1 LTLNDILSAAD
12 LEDKLLN
19 EAKTQGF
26 ITAMALAPNVLPPSE
41 WLPFLWGG
49 DDTAPFSDAKQMESY
64 FGLIIRL
71 WNEYR
76 PALLDGSWSWPEG
89 CELDE
94 EDIVTQNTRDFCEG
108 VLQGWQLTRDDW
120 EVLMPE
126 NSQENALMGGVLLS
140 LSMLYDPETSLAT
153 LAEQGMNDLD
163 QFTEI
168 YNAIPVMLCGLTQR
182 AADLAESDS
191 Q

>member
-1 LTLNDILSAAD
+1 MTLNDILSAAD

-76 PALLDGSWSWPEG
+76 PALLDGSWTWPEG

-153 LAEQGMNDLD
+153 LDEQGMNDLD

-182 AADLAESDS
+182 AVDLAESDS

>member
-1 LTLNDILSAAD
+1 MTLNDILSAAD

-71 WNEYR
+71 WNEYH
-76 PALLDGSWSWPEG
+76 PALLDGSWTWPEG

-182 AADLAESDS
+182 AVDLAESDS

>member
-1 LTLNDILSAAD
+1 MTLNDILSAAD

-76 PALLDGSWSWPEG
+76 PALLDGSWTWPEG

-140 LSMLYDPETSLAT
+140 LSMLYDPETSLTT
-153 LAEQGMNDLD
+153 LAEQGINDLD

-182 AADLAESDS
+182 AVDLAESDS

>member
-1 LTLNDILSAAD
+1 MTLNDILSAAD

-76 PALLDGSWSWPEG
+76 PALLDGSWTWPEG

-182 AADLAESDS
+182 AVNLAESDS

>member
-1 LTLNDILSAAD
+1 MTLNDILSAAD

-41 WLPFLWGG
+41 WLPFLWGD

-94 EDIVTQNTRDFCEG
+94 EDIVTQNT
-108 VLQGWQLTRDDW
+108 
-120 EVLMPE
+120 
-126 NSQENALMGGVLLS
+126 
-140 LSMLYDPETSLAT
+140 
-153 LAEQGMNDLD
+153 
-163 QFTEI
+163 
-168 YNAIPVMLCGLTQR
+168 
-182 AADLAESDS
+182 
-191 Q
+191 

>member
-1 LTLNDILSAAD
+1 MTLNDILSAAD

-76 PALLDGSWSWPEG
+76 PALLDGSWTWPEG

>member
-1 LTLNDILSAAD
+1 MTLNDILSAAD

-19 EAKTQGF
+19 KAKTQGF

>member
-1 LTLNDILSAAD
+1 MTLNDILSAAD

-76 PALLDGSWSWPEG
+76 PALLDGSWTWPEG

-182 AADLAESDS
+182 AVDLAESDS